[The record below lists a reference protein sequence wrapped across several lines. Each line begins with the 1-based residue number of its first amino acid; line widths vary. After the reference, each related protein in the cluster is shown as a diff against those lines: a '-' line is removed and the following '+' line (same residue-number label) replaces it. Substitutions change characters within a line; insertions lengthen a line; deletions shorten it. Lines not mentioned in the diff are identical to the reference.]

1 MGQRLHRPAAIQQGN
16 ETPGWISYGDRRSCA
31 YPSSVLIARFA
42 LVLIVSFALSAP
54 AALPAHAQA
63 FDLPALGEAGS
74 EELPPGL
81 ERKLGEQIMAQI
93 RRDPDYLA
101 DPESTEYLNH
111 LGYQLVSVSAART
124 NDFSFF
130 IVRDPMLNAF
140 ALPGGFI
147 GVHTGLVIAAQ
158 TESELAGVIAHEIGH
173 VSQRH
178 IARMLAGQKDT
189 MAIQIGALLLAI
201 LAARAGGSSS
211 GDLAQAAIMGG
222 QAAAIQQQLNFSRE
236 AEREADRVGFVT
248 LVNAGF
254 DGRGLE
260 GFFGRLQQGSR
271 LYEGTAPAYLRTHPM
286 TVERISDM
294 QNRTRNLRFKQRPD
308 PLDFYLVRA
317 RLRVLQEVNSQGWL
331 DQLEYFNGQLKQ
343 RTAGS
348 DVAAHYGAA
357 LAALKLNKPDL
368 ALESALAAR
377 RLTTASSVIL
387 DKLVS
392 ETRFA
397 AAKSEEERRAALE
410 AARDGAARYPLST
423 VAVAHYID
431 LLNKSK
437 QHQQA
442 IETLRT
448 QAAITRA
455 QPGYYALLGRSYE
468 ALGKQSLH
476 HQSIGEMYALLG
488 IKPAALQQMELAR
501 RANDGDFYTMSEI
514 DARVRELQADI
525 LREQEAMRAS
535 GRTSQEGKPS
545 R

>member
-1 MGQRLHRPAAIQQGN
+1 MQ
-16 ETPGWISYGDRRSCA
+16 
-31 YPSSVLIARFA
+31 IARFA
-42 LVLIVSFALSAP
+42 LVLLVAFTLAAP
-54 AALPAHAQA
+54 TALPARAQG
-63 FDLPALGEAGS
+63 FELPMLGEAGS
-74 EELPPGL
+74 EELPPGM
-81 ERKLGEQIMAQI
+81 ERKIGEQIMAQI

-178 IARMLAGQKDT
+178 IARMLGQQKDT
-189 MAIQIGALLLAI
+189 LAIQIGALLLAI

-211 GDLAQAAIMGG
+211 GDLAQAAIFGG

-236 AEREADRVGFVT
+236 AEREADRVGYVT

-260 GFFGRLQQGSR
+260 AFFGRLQQGSR
-271 LYEGTAPAYLRTHPM
+271 LYEGTAPAYLRTHPL

-308 PLDFYLVRA
+308 ALDFYLVRA
-317 RLRVLQEVNSQGWL
+317 RLRVLQEVSNQGWL
-331 DQLEYFNGQLKQ
+331 DQLEYFNGQLKL
-343 RTAGS
+343 RTAS
-348 DVAAHYGAA
+348 TDVAAHYGAA

-368 ALESALAAR
+368 AFENALAAR

-397 AAKSEEERRAALE
+397 AARSDGGRRQALE
-410 AARDGAARYPLST
+410 AARDTAARYPLSL
-423 VAVAHYID
+423 VAVANHID
-431 LLNKSK
+431 LLNKSN

-448 QAAITRA
+448 QIAITRS
-455 QPGYYALLGRSYE
+455 QPAYHALLGRSYQ

-476 HQSIGEMYALLG
+476 HQSMGEMYALLG
-488 IKPAALQQMELAR
+488 IKPAAVQQLELAR

-514 DARVRELQADI
+514 DARVRELQAEMR
-525 LREQEAMRAS
+525 REQEALRES
-535 GRTSQEGKPS
+535 GRSSQEGKPS